1 MSMSGESL
9 KLRGAVALLAAAA
22 LAGCAS
28 TPSGQPGDGPP
39 ADEDGGGQQADA
51 PETPMTPAQ
60 KAAMRVESVEFRP
73 SSVELQVGE
82 SATVEVVAL
91 DSAGST
97 VQGVQIARGAQ
108 GSAADFDAATGTV
121 TGEEPGEAT
130 LLAMVQRPARDGGE
144 PERIIARADVT
155 VNPLPVARLELTPP
169 DRPIYA
175 GTRVRVGATA
185 FSKER
190 KRESAE
196 VGWSS
201 SDADVATV
209 NDHGLVQSRRPGTF
223 TLTATSEGV
232 SSEVELEVVENPIRR
247 LEMEGPDGPLTVGDP
262 GRFSARPLDGSGG
275 PVSDAPVEWSVK
287 GPDGEMSES
296 AHVEDGV
303 FVAEEDGLYRVT
315 ATVGSHSST
324 VEVAAEPRSPRRPM
338 ERVGLGPVPDRT
350 TSDLWVFEGTDGRD
364 YAYTGTHAE
373 GAGGNVM
380 YAWDVTDPSEPTL
393 TDSVVVDARVVND
406 VKINETRELAVITRE
421 GASNRRNGIVILDIR
436 TPAHPT
442 VVTSFT
448 ENLTAGVH
456 NVWIEGDIVYAVND
470 GTRALHIIDI
480 SDPRNPEQVGR
491 WQIENEDRY
500 LHDVTVRDGLAYL
513 SYWNDGLVILDVG
526 AGIAGGTATE
536 PKEVSRYVYRGEFGS
551 ETYGNTHHAIPYG
564 DYVFVGDEIFGCEEC
579 VNGPRGYVHVI
590 DVSDIENPKEVAW
603 YRVPEAGTHN
613 LWVEDDRLYV
623 AHYQG
628 GLRVVDI
635 SGELRGNLYAQGR
648 EIGWFMTDASEGDGV
663 FRPNAAMAWGPQPY
677 EGNIFVSDMNAGLVV
692 VDFEDDGDGAEGDGD
707 GGGG

>member
-1 MSMSGESL
+1 MSGNVP
-9 KLRGAVALLAAAA
+9 KLRGFVALLAAVA

-28 TPSGQPGDGPP
+28 SPSGQPGDGPG
-39 ADEDGGGQQADA
+39 ADGQQADGDGERAEA
-51 PETPMTPAQ
+51 PDTPLTPAQ
-60 KAAMRVESVEFRP
+60 KAALRVESLEFRP
-73 SSVELQVGE
+73 ASVEVQVGE

-91 DSAGST
+91 DSAGSP
-97 VQGVQIARGAQ
+97 VDGVQIARGAQ
-108 GSAADFDAATGTV
+108 GGAAGFDAGSGTV
-121 TGEEPGEAT
+121 TGQEPGDAT
-130 LLAMVQRPARDGGE
+130 LYAMIQKPDPEGGE
-144 PERIIARADVT
+144 PERVIAQAEVT
-155 VNPLPVARLELTPP
+155 VSPLPVARLELAPP
-169 DRPIYA
+169 EEPIYA
-175 GTRVRVGATA
+175 GTRARVGVTA
-185 FSKER
+185 FSEER
-190 KRESAE
+190 EREQAE
-196 VGWSS
+196 VAWSS

-209 NDHGLVQSRRPGTF
+209 NDHGLVQSHRPGTF

-232 SSEVELEVVENPIRR
+232 TSEVELEVVENPIRR
-247 LEMEGPDGPLTVGDP
+247 VEMEGPGGTLTVGET
-262 GRFSARPLDGSGG
+262 GHFSARPLDGSGS
-275 PVSDAPVEWSVK
+275 PVSGASVEWTVK

-296 AHVEDGV
+296 AYVDDGV

-315 ATVGSHSST
+315 ATVGSLSST
-324 VEVAAEPRSPRRPM
+324 VEVEAEPRSPRRPM

-380 YAWDVTDPSEPTL
+380 YAWDVTDPSDPTL

-406 VKINETRELAVITRE
+406 VKINGTSELAVITRE
-421 GASNRRNGIVILDIR
+421 GASDRRNGIVILDIR
-436 TPAHPT
+436 TPANPR
-442 VVTSFT
+442 VVTGYT

-456 NVWIEGDIVYAVND
+456 NVWIEDDLVYAVNN
-470 GTRALHIIDI
+470 GTRAIHVIDI
-480 SDPRNPEQVGR
+480 SDPEQPEQVGR
-491 WQIENEDRY
+491 WQIEDEDRY
-500 LHDVTVRDGLAYL
+500 LHDVIVQDGLAYL
-513 SYWNDGLVILDVG
+513 SYWDDGLIILDVG
-526 AGIAGGTATE
+526 AGIADGTPTE
-536 PKEVSRYVYRGEFGS
+536 PKEVSRYAYRGEFGS

-628 GLRVVDI
+628 GLRVVDV

-648 EIGWFMTDASEGDGV
+648 EIGWFMTDGSEDDGV
-663 FRPNAAMAWGPQPY
+663 FRPNATMSWGPQPY
-677 EGNIFVSDMNAGLVV
+677 KGNIFVSDMNSGLVV
-692 VDFEDDGDGAEGDGD
+692 VDFEDEDD
-707 GGGG
+707 GGEGNDGG

>member
-1 MSMSGESL
+1 MSVDTL
-9 KLRGAVALLAAAA
+9 KLRGVVALLAATA

-28 TPSGQPGDGPP
+28 TPSGQPDDAPP
-39 ADEDGGGQQADA
+39 ADGDREGQEADA

-73 SSVELQVGE
+73 SSVEVQVGDSE
-82 SATVEVVAL
+82 TVEVVAL
-91 DSAGST
+91 DSAGAT
-97 VQGVQIARGAQ
+97 VDGVQMARGAQ
-108 GSAADFDAATGTV
+108 GSAVDFDAATGTV
-121 TGEEPGEAT
+121 TGQEPGEAT
-130 LLAMVQRPARDGGE
+130 LFAMVQKPARDGGE

-155 VNPLPVARLELTPP
+155 VNPLPVARLEVTPP

-175 GTRVRVGATA
+175 GTRVRIEATA
-185 FSKER
+185 YSEER
-190 KRESAE
+190 KREHAE
-196 VGWSS
+196 VAWSS
-201 SDADVATV
+201 SDEEVATV
-209 NDHGLVQSRRPGTF
+209 NDHGLVQSHRPGTF

-232 SSEVELEVVENPIRR
+232 ASEVELEVVENPIRR
-247 LEMEGPDGPLTVGDP
+247 LEMDGPGGTLTVGETGD
-262 GRFSARPLDGSGG
+262 FSARPLDGSGE
-275 PVSDAPVEWSVK
+275 PVSDVAVEWTVK
-287 GPDGEMSES
+287 GPDDEMSES
-296 AHVEDGV
+296 AYIEDGV

-315 ATVGSHSST
+315 ATVGSLSST
-324 VEVAAEPRSPRRPM
+324 VEIEAEPRAPRRPM

-380 YAWDVTDPSEPTL
+380 YAWDVTDPSDPTL

-456 NVWIEGDIVYAVND
+456 NTWIEDDLVYAVNN
-470 GTRALHIIDI
+470 GTRAIHVIDI
-480 SDPRNPEQVGR
+480 SDPANPEQVGR

-500 LHDVTVRDGLAYL
+500 LHDVTIEDGLAYL
-513 SYWNDGLVILDVG
+513 SYWDDGLVILDVG
-526 AGIAGGTATE
+526 AGIAGGTPTE
-536 PKEVSRYVYRGEFGS
+536 PKEVSRYVYRGEFGA
-551 ETYGNTHHAIPYG
+551 ETYGNTHHAIPHG

-628 GLRVVDI
+628 GLRVVDV

-648 EIGWFMTDASEGDGV
+648 EIGWFMTDASEDDGV
-663 FRPNAAMAWGPQPY
+663 FRPNATMAWGPQPY
-677 EGNIFVSDMNAGLVV
+677 KGNIFVSDMNAGLVV
-692 VDFEDDGDGAEGDGD
+692 VDFEDDGDGGEGDDDGD
-707 GGGG
+707 GGDG